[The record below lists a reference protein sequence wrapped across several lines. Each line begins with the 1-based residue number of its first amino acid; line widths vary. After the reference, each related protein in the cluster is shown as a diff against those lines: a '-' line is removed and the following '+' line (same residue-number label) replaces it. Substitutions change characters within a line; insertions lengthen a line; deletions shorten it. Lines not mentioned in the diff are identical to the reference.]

1 MRTNNSKVKNTI
13 VSVYFIVI
21 VLIIVFAT
29 LSRVF
34 TDFTTDT
41 AFIMGGVVIVFIGIF
56 FLVHHISKYFEYD
69 SDGDKIIIVNRGLL
83 LSDRFNYREKR
94 LEIEKHQLTAYK
106 FNNFFFYRTLVVFT
120 KNSRG
125 KTSKDIFNITLL
137 GTKKRRYIRQSL
149 SKTIKLNKSGATID
163 E

>member
-94 LEIEKHQLTAYK
+94 LEIEKHQLTQVGRA
-106 FNNFFFYRTLVVFT
+106 TPTCGGVH
-120 KNSRG
+120 SR
-125 KTSKDIFNITLL
+125 S
-137 GTKKRRYIRQSL
+137 
-149 SKTIKLNKSGATID
+149 
-163 E
+163 

>member
-1 MRTNNSKVKNTI
+1 MRTNNGKVKNTI

-41 AFIMGGVVIVFIGIF
+41 ALILGGVVLAFVGIF
-56 FLVHHISKYFEYD
+56 FFVHHISKYFEYD
-69 SDGDKIIIVNRGLL
+69 SDGSKIIILNRGLL
-83 LSDRFNYREKR
+83 LSDRFNYREHKIEFDKDR
-94 LEIEKHQLTAYK
+94 LLAYK
-106 FNNFFFYRTLVVFT
+106 ISNFFFYRTLSVVIR
-120 KNSRG
+120 NSRG
-125 KTSKDIFNITLL
+125 KTHKYSFNITLL
-137 GTKKRRYIRQSL
+137 STKKRRYIRQSL
-149 SKTIKLNKSGATID
+149 SKTIKLNKAGATID